1 MTRTETFDSASR
13 YTVSPGTCQVLG
25 GVASLLS
32 PQILGTVEINE
43 EYEASGVTTIT
54 ESVTKPGGT
63 DIKYQL
69 RIDGSLKWWD
79 GGAWSASDGTFAKA
93 NTTAEINAHVGT
105 IPLVGTGSKL
115 KLRAVLTGTTLLTP
129 SLDAL
134 TITYTL
140 NFVDPITENTC
151 QVHVN
156 LRDLLGAAFDNSVA
170 GSFWCRSDAPAGQG
184 GAFYIGDTQRSGFTA
199 DLASLSLANTEDS
212 GKKVTFFVSYTY
224 RDRQNT
230 IKFYPVVI
238 PNKASI
244 NLLDL
249 TDATTEVF

>member
-13 YTVSPGTCQVLG
+13 YTVTPGTCQVING
-25 GVASLLS
+25 AASLLS
-32 PQILGTVEINE
+32 PQTLGAVEAKE
-43 EYEASGVTTIT
+43 EYEASGMTVLT

-63 DIKYQL
+63 DIKYQV
-69 RIDGSLKWWD
+69 RIDGTLYYWN
-79 GGAWSASDGTFAKA
+79 GAAWAASDGTNAQA
-93 NTTAEINAHVGT
+93 NTTVEINAHVGAL
-105 IPLVGTGSKL
+105 PLVGTGSKL
-115 KLRAVLTGTTLLTP
+115 KIRAVLTGTALLSP
-129 SLDAL
+129 SLSAF

-140 NFVDPITENTC
+140 NFVDPTAPTTC

-170 GSFWCRSDAPAGQG
+170 GSFFCRSDAPLSQG
-184 GAFYIGDTQRSGFTA
+184 GGLYIGDTQRVAFVA
-199 DLASLSLANTEDS
+199 DLATLTLVNTELS

-224 RDRQNT
+224 RDAPNV

-238 PNKASI
+238 PDKASI

-249 TDATTEVF
+249 TVPTTEVA